1 VIEGPISDR
10 TVALGLATI
19 LEAREVV
26 ILVSDASKREAL
38 RRVVDGPVTEQV
50 PASILQRQP
59 RCMIP
64 ADGDASP

>member
-10 TVALGLATI
+10 AVALGLATI

-26 ILVSDASKREAL
+26 MLVSDASKREAL

-50 PASILQRQP
+50 PASILQHHP
-59 RCMIP
+59 RCTIL
-64 ADGDASP
+64 ADRSACP